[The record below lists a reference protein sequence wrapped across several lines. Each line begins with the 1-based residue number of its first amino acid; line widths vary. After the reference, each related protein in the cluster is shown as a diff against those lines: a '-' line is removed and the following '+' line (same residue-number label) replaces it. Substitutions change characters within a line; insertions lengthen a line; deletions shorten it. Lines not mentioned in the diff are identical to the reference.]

1 MAHARR
7 CITHVSAW
15 KSLLME
21 PVHAARGRSTLGA
34 MEELLALLETARAE
48 RAASLKDFVRLKA
61 ELARVQRRV
70 DELRSENRELKVA
83 LHAAETEVVNLHAYL
98 GEVAIAGEA

>member
-1 MAHARR
+1 
-7 CITHVSAW
+7 
-15 KSLLME
+15 
-21 PVHAARGRSTLGA
+21 
-34 MEELLALLETARAE
+34 MEELLTLLETARAE

-83 LHAAETEVVNLHAYL
+83 LHAAETEVVNLHAYV
-98 GEVAIAGEA
+98 GEIVLVGEA

>member
-1 MAHARR
+1 
-7 CITHVSAW
+7 
-15 KSLLME
+15 
-21 PVHAARGRSTLGA
+21 

-83 LHAAETEVVNLHAYL
+83 LQEMAQLMVRSNALLKGLQGLLEP
-98 GEVAIAGEA
+98 AGSPSPSPSPKP